1 MGGHLKYAVR
11 RGVYDGLSRAHMLV
25 PQLLDNGRAG
35 GYAIPQGPPADFGLK
50 RLHDPGWEPVGIGLE
65 RLLHDHPRHFPM
77 AAGGILG
84 VGLFHGSPICPL
96 DLSPIGW
103 QAMDALDLGKPH
115 GIHVRYVQMASLPA
129 NIANGIGPSI
139 AKIRRIRQAA
149 NARAIQYH

>member
-1 MGGHLKYAVR
+1 MDPTSE
-11 RGVYDGLSRAHMLV
+11 VYPPYRLVAEFMDGSRLLFDGLTE
-25 PQLLDNGRAG
+25 Q
-35 GYAIPQGPPADFGLK
+35 
-50 RLHDPGWEPVGIGLE
+50 
-65 RLLHDHPRHFPM
+65 
-77 AAGGILG
+77 
-84 VGLFHGSPICPL
+84 
-96 DLSPIGW
+96 